1 MNNTYKLSKQNFF
14 TLLYYDVKYQLFDK
28 NKLRHRIQR
37 SALNC
42 PSGYRIG
49 TAKWLQAM
57 EVHFGGIEKV
67 IRLKSAETVDKKNI
81 PKRNRGGD
89 RMFHHNYAE
98 IYARYIVEHI
108 SIENPTIVEC
118 GILKGTGLAV
128 WSRLFPDARIIGLD
142 IDPSVYLQNKSFLI
156 QKGAF
161 PGSEPV
167 VLKFD
172 QFNCD
177 TTELESVLGCQKIDI
192 FIDDG
197 HHSIKSIVYT
207 LMAVR
212 HLLSGKFLYF
222 IEDNS
227 SVAWLITALL
237 DDCEVYKYGR
247 MTVIKR
253 G

>member
-1 MNNTYKLSKQNFF
+1 MNNTYKLPKQNFF
-14 TLLYYDVKYQLFDK
+14 ALLYYDVKYQLFDK
-28 NKLRHRIQR
+28 NKMRHRIQLG
-37 SALNC
+37 ALDC
-42 PSGYRIG
+42 PSSYRIG
-49 TAKWLQAM
+49 TAQWLQAM

-67 IRLKSAETVDKKNI
+67 TRLNSTETVDKKNI

-98 IYARYIVEHI
+98 IYARHIGEHI
-108 SIENPTIVEC
+108 SIGNPTIVEC

-128 WSRLFPDARIIGLD
+128 WSKLFPDARIMGLD
-142 IDPSVYLQNKSFLI
+142 IDPSVYLNNKNFLI

-161 PGSEPV
+161 PVSEPV
-167 VLKFD
+167 VLEFD

-177 TTELESVLGCQKIDI
+177 TTELESVLDGRKIDI

-212 HLLSGKFLYF
+212 HLLNGRFLYF

-227 SVAWLITALL
+227 SVAWLITALF
-237 DDCEVYKYGR
+237 DDCEVYRYGR
-247 MTVIKR
+247 MTVVKR
-253 G
+253 D